1 MKDYFIISLLII
13 ILVILLSRRLSS
25 YTTEQLDMITPAIPQ
40 RVAQS
45 GLTDIIDIII
55 NLTKGSPVMSSVNS
69 LINNVNTIEPSA
81 KLVPYTSEQ
90 QIADMFD
97 VAYKNGES
105 SLTHTD
111 KAILRF
117 TILIGIDI
125 SKMPWGSGNLPT
137 ISFTNDG
144 KPVWAD
150 EIIGQTGLTINQGII
165 KIMELAKEFG
175 PDSDKNAFI
184 TKVNSILPPNLTPF
198 ASFDDYLNKGSS
210 MTDPSAVWFSKFVS
224 IGPLYLLWVA
234 ENKWIIDF
242 SWRLTQD
249 TAVQNNQA

>member
-1 MKDYFIISLLII
+1 MKDYVIIGLLII
-13 ILVILLSRRLSS
+13 ILIILLSRRLSS
-25 YTTEQLDMITPAIPQ
+25 YTTEQLSMLTPAVPQ

-45 GLTDIIDIII
+45 GVADIIDIII
-55 NLTKGSPVMSSVNS
+55 NQTKGSPVMSSVNS
-69 LINNVNTIEPSA
+69 LINKVNTIEPSA
-81 KLVPYTSEQ
+81 NLVPYTSEQ

-117 TILIGIDI
+117 TLLIGIQI
-125 SKMPWGSGNLPT
+125 SGLPWGSGGLPT

-150 EIIGQTGLTINQGII
+150 EILGQTGLTIHQGII
-165 KIMELAKEFG
+165 KVMELAKEFG
-175 PDSDKNAFI
+175 PDSDKTAFI
-184 TKVNSILPPNLTPF
+184 TKINSILPSNLTPF
-198 ASFDDYLNKGSS
+198 ASFDDYSNKVSS
-210 MTDPSAVWFSKFVS
+210 MTDQSIVWFIKFVT

-234 ENKWIIDF
+234 ENKWKIDV
-242 SWRLTQD
+242 SWRLAQD